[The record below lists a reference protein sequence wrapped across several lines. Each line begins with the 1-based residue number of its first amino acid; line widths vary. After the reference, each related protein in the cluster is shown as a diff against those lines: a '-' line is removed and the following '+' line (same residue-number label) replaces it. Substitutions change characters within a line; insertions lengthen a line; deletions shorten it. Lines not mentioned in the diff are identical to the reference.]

1 MQITKLFYLHKNVL
15 YVAANNTIE
24 IRMVIIIIPK
34 VEKLSRV
41 HVFVF
46 VVVWVPK
53 IDLELPI
60 KIIYSYRL
68 SIMALIIDM
77 LYE

>member
-1 MQITKLFYLHKNVL
+1 MQITKLFICTKSVL

-24 IRMVIIIIPK
+24 IRMVIIIISK

-46 VVVWVPK
+46 VVVLIPK
-53 IDLELPI
+53 M
-60 KIIYSYRL
+60 S
-68 SIMALIIDM
+68 
-77 LYE
+77 

>member
-1 MQITKLFYLHKNVL
+1 MQITKLFYLHKKVL

-24 IRMVIIIIPK
+24 IRMVIIVISK

-46 VVVWVPK
+46 VA
-53 IDLELPI
+53 ELVS
-60 KIIYSYRL
+60 KIIS
-68 SIMALIIDM
+68 S
-77 LYE
+77 